1 MSKFVYTDDDLLE
14 IEEPVSKHGTHDQK
28 THGSWATGGE
38 GITNVQTGEPKS
50 MGEVTPGVVGTW
62 RTESTA
68 DYQTQEGEKFTLTT
82 RHEKIFDGMVNIN
95 TKVEDKNGKTI
106 GVLGAQMFQPSY
118 KMATITGVKVVSEH
132 QRKGIATAMLA
143 FARANSQGIPIQHS
157 GDLSAEGRAWS
168 DVNKHGEHDQSTHG
182 SWATGS
188 QGSSSD
194 GGGFKDYGSQPQ
206 EFYQHYESTYRIN
219 GSLINSVTTYQQAGA
234 TINDEMRRKW
244 DSADEDS
251 KKLVLEIDS
260 AIDDSLPLDEN
271 TILYRGMRGQGISD
285 FEVGDVLTD
294 KAYMSTTVHKEFAD
308 GWANNL
314 TSGYIIKIEAQAG
327 QKGLITN
334 FYTADTM
341 LTDEYEYLLPRNTSI
356 EITSMYIKNKTV
368 GAKIVNN

>member
-1 MSKFVYTDDDLLE
+1 MSKFIYTDDDLIE
-14 IEEPVSKHGTHDQK
+14 IEEPVSKHGTRDQK
-28 THGSWATGGE
+28 
-38 GITNVQTGEPKS
+38 
-50 MGEVTPGVVGTW
+50 
-62 RTESTA
+62 
-68 DYQTQEGEKFTLTT
+68 
-82 RHEKIFDGMVNIN
+82 
-95 TKVEDKNGKTI
+95 
-106 GVLGAQMFQPSY
+106 
-118 KMATITGVKVVSEH
+118 
-132 QRKGIATAMLA
+132 
-143 FARANSQGIPIQHS
+143 
-157 GDLSAEGRAWS
+157 
-168 DVNKHGEHDQSTHG
+168 THG

-341 LTDEYEYLLPRNTSI
+341 LTDEYEFLLPRNTSI
-356 EITSMYIKNKTV
+356 EITSMDIKNKTV